1 MHGPP
6 LIGWLLV
13 ALCAATG
20 AYCLVRAGARSA
32 AETRSTGGDALMGL
46 GMAVM
51 SIPTAGLSTH
61 PWGAP
66 VFAAV
71 FGAAG
76 LRSLLVARGRT
87 EGQHLHHLHHAVG
100 AFAMVYMA
108 LAMAG
113 APMSG
118 HSGHTGTGQAEG
130 HVPAG
135 TPLLTGLLLVY
146 FAVYVVRTVASLVPV
161 VAVTSGEAAWPGR
174 PNLTNACRLSM
185 GIGMLAMLLTL

>member
-6 LIGWLLV
+6 LVDWLLV

-20 AYCLVRAGARSA
+20 AYCLVRIRASGTADTPA
-32 AETRSTGGDALMGL
+32 TGGDALMGL

-51 SIPTAGLSTH
+51 ALPTAVLDTR

-66 VFAAV
+66 LFAVV

-76 LRSLLVARGRT
+76 LRSLLVARGRA
-87 EGQHLHHLHHAVG
+87 EGPHLHHAVG

-113 APMSG
+113 SSVNSHA
-118 HSGHTGTGQAEG
+118 GHTGTGHTGGE

-135 TPLLTGLLLVY
+135 TPLLTGLLLLY
-146 FAVYVVRTVASLVPV
+146 FAVYVVRTVAALVPA
-161 VAVTSGEAAWPGR
+161 VAVTAGEAAWPGR

>member
-6 LIGWLLV
+6 LIDWLLV

-20 AYCLVRAGARSA
+20 AYCLASMRPGGRTESTA
-32 AETRSTGGDALMGL
+32 TGGDALMGL
-46 GMAVM
+46 GMAAMAV
-51 SIPTAGLSTH
+51 PTAALDTR
-61 PWGAP
+61 PWGAA
-66 VFAAV
+66 VFAVV

-76 LRSLLVARGRT
+76 LRSLLVARGHAD
-87 EGQHLHHLHHAVG
+87 GPHLHHAIG
-100 AFAMVYMA
+100 ALAMVYMA

-113 APMSG
+113 TPMDSHSG
-118 HSGHTGTGQAEG
+118 HSEPGHAAGG

-135 TPLLTGLLLVY
+135 TPLLTGLLLMY
-146 FAVYVVRTVASLVPV
+146 FAVYVVRSVAALAPV
-161 VAVTSGEAAWPGR
+161 VSVTAGEAVWPGR